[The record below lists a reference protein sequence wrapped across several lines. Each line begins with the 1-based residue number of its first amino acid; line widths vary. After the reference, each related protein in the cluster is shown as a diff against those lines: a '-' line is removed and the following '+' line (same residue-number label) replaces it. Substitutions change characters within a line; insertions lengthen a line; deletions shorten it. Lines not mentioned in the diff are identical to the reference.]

1 MALFAGVRLHLFLCV
16 FLPRVSNPWAHRTKR
31 NSCRERIS
39 RSRSTYLRTRTG
51 SVVRA
56 YRAVVFERPAYLD
69 DFVLGRHGRFI
80 AVSAEPVA
88 TRDAA
93 DLFCVLPVVCERGAG
108 FFWLSIG
115 RHATRSGF
123 YLAFLCA
130 FRNASWFWAFVAT
143 NARQSVPAAM
153 GMVSHLLR
161 VRRSEDDEWRSAV
174 AAVHGDGRILSEWST
189 AHMDR
194 LVLPGFTALVP
205 CLHSIS
211 HAGARIG
218 LGVDAIFAAS
228 LAHRLLFYCDS
239 LGIGRY
245 FHSELHFFEL
255 PGADVGS
262 LAAG

>member
-1 MALFAGVRLHLFLCV
+1 MAFLACVWLHLFFRVL
-16 FLPRVSNPWAHRTKR
+16 LPCVSNPWTHRTKR
-31 NSCRERIS
+31 NSSRERIS

-56 YRAVVFERPAYLD
+56 YRAVVFERAAYLD
-69 DFVLGRHGRFI
+69 GFVLGGHGRFI

-88 TRDAA
+88 ARDAG

-130 FRNASWFWAFVAT
+130 SRNASWFWAFVAT
-143 NARQSVPAAM
+143 NAGQSIPAAM

-194 LVLPGFTALVP
+194 LVLPAFTALVP
-205 CLHSIS
+205 CIDSIR
-211 HAGARIG
+211 HAGARVG
-218 LGVDAIFAAS
+218 FGVDAIFAAS
-228 LAHRLLFYCDS
+228 LAHSVLFYCDS
-239 LGIGRY
+239 LGIGGV
-245 FHSELHFFEL
+245 FHRELHFFEL
-255 PGADVGS
+255 SGADVGS